1 LFNIKK
7 FSLKE
12 LQENLEMI
20 SVNLNK
26 RNYKERKI
34 IHIGLINQLINFFK
48 SEYPDIN
55 RYPLKDLL
63 SFLIEIET
71 KAKGVNSSNNETKT
85 IAQFS
90 RKKKTDT
97 LIVAGLQ
104 LLIDNGFDENEA
116 IIKARHIINTKNEIF
131 FQKLLKLYKSNL
143 LHPNMK
149 KLLNDLKEEAK
160 KRANI
165 EDAANVYFEKA
176 FQNTK

>member
-1 LFNIKK
+1 
-7 FSLKE
+7 
-12 LQENLEMI
+12 
-20 SVNLNK
+20 
-26 RNYKERKI
+26 
-34 IHIGLINQLINFFK
+34 
-48 SEYPDIN
+48 
-55 RYPLKDLL
+55 KDLL

-131 FQKLLKLYKSNL
+131 
-143 LHPNMK
+143 
-149 KLLNDLKEEAK
+149 
-160 KRANI
+160 
-165 EDAANVYFEKA
+165 
-176 FQNTK
+176 